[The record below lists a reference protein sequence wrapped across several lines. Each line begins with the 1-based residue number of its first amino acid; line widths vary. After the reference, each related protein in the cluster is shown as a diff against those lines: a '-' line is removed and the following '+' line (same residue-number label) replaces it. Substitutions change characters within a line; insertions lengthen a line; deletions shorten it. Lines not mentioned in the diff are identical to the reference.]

1 MKNRRKIINA
11 IEPMKLLSKLCLFFV
26 VQGSFAQTAPDF
38 TITTTDGVTRNLYNT
53 LDSGKYIL
61 LDFFYPSCQGCW
73 FYAPIIEQSYQN
85 HGAGSGNIEYW
96 GINGGNE
103 IVNDVS
109 IIAYAQQYGI
119 TNPLASGADGNGKY
133 VDSLYFATYSGVGYP
148 TYAIICPDRT
158 VFWEINYPPVETEFD
173 SYFSD
178 SCGVVSMSENTFDT
192 GLKIYPNP
200 TIGIFN
206 VLGAVGDIEVL
217 DLFGRLVF
225 TSATSEINMSDQP
238 KGIYYIRVREVIR
251 KLVIR

>member
-1 MKNRRKIINA
+1 MIKSYY
-11 IEPMKLLSKLCLFFV
+11 MKLLSTLCSFFV
-26 VQGSFAQTAPDF
+26 ILGSFAQTAPDF

-53 LDSGKYIL
+53 LDSGNYVL

-103 IVNDVS
+103 IVDDAA

-119 TNPLASGADGNGKY
+119 TNPLASGIDGNGEY
-133 VDSLYFATYSGVGYP
+133 VDSLYFATYSGIGYP

-158 VFWEINYPPVETEFD
+158 VFWEINYPPVETGFD

-178 SCGVVSMSENTFDT
+178 SCGVASLSENTFDT
-192 GLKIYPNP
+192 GLQIYPNP
-200 TIGIFN
+200 TTGIFN
-206 VLGAVGDIEVL
+206 VSGAAGDIEVL
-217 DLFGRLVF
+217 DPFGRLVL
-225 TSATSEINMSDQP
+225 TTATSQINMTDQP
-238 KGIYYIRVREVIR
+238 KGIYFIREGEVTL